1 MHIMKMN
8 IYKLKKI
15 IAVLILGAVYF
26 IFAKLTGFGIPCPIN
41 LASGN
46 RIQCPGCGISR
57 MFMRLAELDIA
68 GAFRC
73 NQAIFSLLPMWC
85 ICIIL
90 WLFDK
95 GEKFLKAVGI
105 ISVIL
110 LILFGIWRNFP

>member
-1 MHIMKMN
+1 MNIMKIN
-8 IYKLKKI
+8 KYKLNKI
-15 IAVLILGAVYF
+15 ITVLLLGTVYF
-26 IFAKLTGFGIPCPIN
+26 IFVKLTGLGIPCPIR
-41 LASGN
+41 LMSGN

-73 NQAIFSLLPMWC
+73 NQVIFSMLPVWS
-85 ICIIL
+85 ICIVL
-90 WLFDK
+90 WLFNK

-110 LILFGIWRNFP
+110 LILFGIWRNFL

>member
-1 MHIMKMN
+1 MKMN

-15 IAVLILGAVYF
+15 IVALILGTAYF
-26 IFAKLTGFGIPCPIN
+26 IFVKLTDLGIPCPIN
-41 LASGN
+41 LMSGN

-68 GAFRC
+68 GAFHC
-73 NQAIFSLLPMWC
+73 NQAIFSMLPVWG

-110 LILFGIWRNFP
+110 LILFGIWRNLP